1 MVVADW
7 LGPPANRFGPRRVTV
22 AHSARAAEVERRE
35 VQEHCVCPGDLDQ
48 ALAWLAWPSGSTS
61 CYLAHLLARL
71 GRVAPWTSPRRGV
84 EAYGQ
89 APQRGVVYR
98 HGYQRAR
105 RRGYQVEYGGNRVGA
120 PRYTSMEGTKRLHG
134 AFRRETRPWRWVA
147 AVERPIQMA
156 PHGRGTPTRGEGLA
170 GVYKGGKS
178 EVVLLPDPPS
188 AIHAR

>member
-1 MVVADW
+1 MVVAVVP
-7 LGPPANRFGPRRVTV
+7 GPSANRFGPRWVTRYAQRSV
-22 AHSARAAEVERRE
+22 RRDVEHRE

-98 HGYQRAR
+98 HGYQLGRAWPGISGR
-105 RRGYQVEYGGNRVGA
+105 EYGG
-120 PRYTSMEGTKRLHG
+120 
-134 AFRRETRPWRWVA
+134 
-147 AVERPIQMA
+147 
-156 PHGRGTPTRGEGLA
+156 
-170 GVYKGGKS
+170 
-178 EVVLLPDPPS
+178 
-188 AIHAR
+188 